1 MAVSSDILRSFR
13 APRAVVRG
21 LLGDRREARI
31 LVYLVAACALIFVAQ
46 WPRLAR
52 EAHLSDAVPLD
63 ALMSGALFAWLFV
76 APLAFYGLGGLLTLV
91 LRIARSGVEGFAV
104 RLALFWALL
113 VASIPALLY
122 GLVLGFIGPGIEA
135 TLTGALVV
143 ATFSALLV
151 AGLRVALEAPVADA

>member
-1 MAVSSDILRSFR
+1 MAVSTDILRSFR
-13 APRAVVRG
+13 APRRVVRG

-31 LVYLVAACALIFVAQ
+31 LVYLMAACALIFIAQ

-76 APLAFYGLGGLLTLV
+76 APLAFYALGGVLTLV
-91 LRIARSGVEGFAV
+91 LKLVRGQVEPFAV

-122 GLVLGFIGPGIEA
+122 GLVVGFIGPGIEA
-135 TLTGALVV
+135 TLTGGLVIV
-143 ATFSALLV
+143 TFVGILV
-151 AGLRVALEAPVADA
+151 AGLRVALEAPRADA